1 MCGIGAFF
9 ARESVPDFKSIMK
22 PMCNAYLD
30 YNNRRHIDSIII
42 RPVRPD
48 DIGNKNIKPSII
60 EWDCDHNIQ
69 TEIEGN
75 YWESFEM
82 FFSDNMKVGDLL
94 IFGIGTEVRYFKD
107 EQIVIANNSSNVR
120 TFKDPK
126 VNTLEY
132 LVELYKKNQ
141 RDMKRTLEACDQCDI
156 NLLASDIKKMNLMS
170 ANDGHAGIQMCH
182 AYIKG
187 IGFMLHQNMVC
198 LRNIIHDFT
207 DCSQDAVNLWE
218 TWYGHPLEGEVI
230 RETDL
235 ESGSMRKIKFNPKWS
250 Y

>member
-1 MCGIGAFF
+1 MNGIAAFF
-9 ARESVPDFKSIMK
+9 ARESVPGFKQILE

-30 YNNRRHIDSIII
+30 YSNSRHIDATI
-42 RPVRPD
+42 
-48 DIGNKNIKPSII
+48 IKPNREVI
-60 EWDCDHNIQ
+60 EWDEDHNLM
-69 TEIEGN
+69 TSVEDN
-75 YWESFEM
+75 YWESFNTFYSE
-82 FFSDNMKVGDLL
+82 NMKVGDLI
-94 IFGIGTEVRYFKD
+94 IFGIGTCVHFDKD
-107 EQIVIANNSSNVR
+107 NQIIITNNSSNYR
-120 TFKDPK
+120 TFKDRQS
-126 VNTLEY
+126 VIEY
-132 LVELYKKNQ
+132 LNNLYIKNQ
-141 RDMKRTLEACDQCDI
+141 RDMKRTLEECDQCDI
-156 NLLASDIKKMNLMS
+156 NLLACDIKKMNLMS

-235 ESGSMRKIKFNPKWS
+235 ESGAMRKIKFNPKWS